1 MSLAMSMMTSQTLK
15 FVDSPKKKSKYFENE
30 RKNSVTLHYELE
42 NEKEKFSRGGNL
54 QLRENQ
60 ELGFK
65 LKQSQQLNEGFC
77 GICKFQNTH

>member
-42 NEKEKFSRGGNL
+42 NEEEKFSRGGNL
-54 QLRENQ
+54 
-60 ELGFK
+60 
-65 LKQSQQLNEGFC
+65 
-77 GICKFQNTH
+77 

>member
-15 FVDSPKKKSKYFENE
+15 FVDSPKKKSKYFKNE

-54 QLRENQ
+54 
-60 ELGFK
+60 
-65 LKQSQQLNEGFC
+65 
-77 GICKFQNTH
+77 

>member
-15 FVDSPKKKSKYFENE
+15 FVDSPKKSKYFENE

-54 QLRENQ
+54 
-60 ELGFK
+60 
-65 LKQSQQLNEGFC
+65 
-77 GICKFQNTH
+77 